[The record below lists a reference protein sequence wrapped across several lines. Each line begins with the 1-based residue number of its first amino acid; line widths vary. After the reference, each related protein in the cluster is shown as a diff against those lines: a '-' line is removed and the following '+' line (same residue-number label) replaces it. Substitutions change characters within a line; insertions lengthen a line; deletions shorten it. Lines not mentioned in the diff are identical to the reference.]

1 MYRIG
6 DQMSK
11 TSQSDKSNSNLE
23 ECMHNIQSNLKM
35 MYTKEEDDVHLGSYN
50 VNAVSGFHS

>member
-11 TSQSDKSNSNLE
+11 TSQSRENSNSNLE
-23 ECMHNIQSNLKM
+23 ECMNNIQSNLKM
-35 MYTKEEDDVHLGSYN
+35 MYTNEEHLGSYN